1 MRRFAAGAG
10 HWTALPLDHPGD
22 PDRAI
27 ALHEYGTALRVRAQS
42 TALQADAALAEAR
55 DALREAAQTRI
66 HE

>member
-1 MRRFAAGAG
+1 M
-10 HWTALPLDHPGD
+10 PLDHPGD